1 MKKYDIIIIGAG
13 PAAINFSRAAQGSDK
28 KILAIEED
36 KFGGTCPNYG
46 CEPKIFLEG
55 AVRNVLSSQ
64 LMQNRGIGQASTI
77 DWQALMKTK
86 KATWE
91 NMPAAQE
98 MGFKNLGIDTLHG
111 YAKFVDNYNVEV
123 NGE

>member
-28 KILAIEED
+28 KILAIEGD

-77 DWQALMKTK
+77 D
-86 KATWE
+86 
-91 NMPAAQE
+91 
-98 MGFKNLGIDTLHG
+98 
-111 YAKFVDNYNVEV
+111 
-123 NGE
+123 

>member
-28 KILAIEED
+28 KILAIEGD

-86 KATWE
+86 KAT
-91 NMPAAQE
+91 
-98 MGFKNLGIDTLHG
+98 
-111 YAKFVDNYNVEV
+111 
-123 NGE
+123 